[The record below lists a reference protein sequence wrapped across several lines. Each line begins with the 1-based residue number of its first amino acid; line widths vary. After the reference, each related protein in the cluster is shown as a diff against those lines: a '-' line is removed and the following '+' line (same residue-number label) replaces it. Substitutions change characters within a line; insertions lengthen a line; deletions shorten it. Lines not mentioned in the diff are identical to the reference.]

1 VSESAPL
8 CGGGVGRGR
17 TGMLLFNRQL
27 ARGFGGPPAVVS
39 ACCKPP
45 RQLGATI
52 HGGAH
57 PSPSGLGVGV
67 GPTPVGA
74 GPPRCNRFARR
85 WSCVVCGPFLL
96 DTLCPTWGRPHRRSS
111 FPAGPTR
118 ERPKSRFPSMGC
130 LMRHRQTSL
139 RLRVAFHSPDLP
151 WQYWFGFGLWHCMS
165 LAFNPL

>member
-1 VSESAPL
+1 MSESAPL
-8 CGGGVGRGR
+8 CGGGDGR
-17 TGMLLFNRQL
+17 TGL
-27 ARGFGGPPAVVS
+27 ACSSSAGSLRGVS
-39 ACCKPP
+39 AGDPLWFQPAASP
-45 RQLGATI
+45 RASWAQQSMVVRTPALAGSGWELAQ
-52 HGGAH
+52 
-57 PSPSGLGVGV
+57 PRWGLGLLSV
-67 GPTPVGA
+67 
-74 GPPRCNRFARR
+74 RLARR

-96 DTLCPTWGRPHRRSS
+96 DTLCPTRGRPHRRSS